1 MFFLFLGARELF
13 DSPELER
20 LAHALHIVQL
30 RYPTLTLG
38 QLSTLLR
45 VGMAPQTQGQH
56 VSVSD
61 IVARSPGQKYPTIA
75 RQIELM
81 GDGTTRHPGLE
92 LLEKEEDPNDRRTR
106 WVAISEKG
114 KMLLYELDLILAPDI
129 VSSIGKDS
137 AKPGGSSR
145 NNA

>member
-1 MFFLFLGARELF
+1 MFFFFLGAREPF

-30 RYPTLTLG
+30 RCPNLTIG

-45 VGMAPQTQGQH
+45 VGMTPVQQGQN

-61 IVARSPGQKYPTIA
+61 IVAGSPGQKYPTIA
-75 RQIELM
+75 RQLEQL
-81 GDGTTRHPGLE
+81 GEGTASNPGLR
-92 LLEKEEDPNDRRTR
+92 LIDKEPDPDDRRNR

-129 VSSIGKDS
+129 VSTIGQPRPEKAGDQS
-137 AKPGGSSR
+137 
-145 NNA
+145 